1 VRALPFLF
9 APLFALA
16 GCSGPQIYEAATIR
30 YEGED
35 MDAGDP
41 AVRDV
46 RVEVKSW
53 LEDEDVQVKDVVG
66 RVLDGRLAA
75 QFSLG
80 IEGGE
85 PVRVL
90 CTWQWQD
97 ADGIALR
104 SAASELQRRYLV
116 LRPRMD
122 ETLTFTA
129 PSELA
134 LRFYATVEPT
144 HEKD

>member
-1 VRALPFLF
+1 MRALPFLC
-9 APLFALA
+9 APALA
-16 GCSGPQIYEAATIR
+16 LAACSGPQIYEAATIR

-35 MDAGDP
+35 MDADDP

-53 LEDEDVQVKDVVG
+53 LEDEDVLVKDVVG

-75 QFSLG
+75 QFSLA
-80 IEGGE
+80 IEGDE

-134 LRFYATVEPT
+134 LRFYATIEPT
-144 HEKD
+144 NAKD

>member
-1 VRALPFLF
+1 MRSLPFLL
-9 APLFALA
+9 APLLALA
-16 GCSGPQIYEAATIR
+16 ACSGPEIYEASTIR
-30 YEGED
+30 FEGED
-35 MDAGDP
+35 RDPNDP

-53 LEDEDVQVKDVVG
+53 LEDEDVLVQDVVG

-75 QFSLG
+75 QFSLA
-80 IEGGE
+80 IEDDE

-90 CTWQWQD
+90 CTWEWRD

-116 LRPRMD
+116 LRPRQV
-122 ETLTFTA
+122 ETLSFTA
-129 PSELA
+129 PSEMA
-134 LRFYATVEPT
+134 LRFYASIEPT
-144 HEKD
+144 YEKD

>member
-1 VRALPFLF
+1 MRALPLLLLGL
-9 APLFALA
+9 APAACA
-16 GCSGPQIYEAATIR
+16 GPEVYVAETIR
-30 YEGED
+30 FEGED
-35 MDAGDP
+35 RDADDP

-53 LEDEDVQVKDVVG
+53 LEDEDVLVKDVVG

-75 QFSLG
+75 QFALG
-80 IEGGE
+80 IEGDE
-85 PVRVL
+85 PVRVM
-90 CTWQWQD
+90 CTWEWRD

-104 SAASELQRRYLV
+104 AAASEVQRRYLV
-116 LRPRMD
+116 LRPRQD

-134 LRFYATVEPT
+134 LRFYAAIEPT
-144 HEKD
+144 YEKD

>member
-1 VRALPFLF
+1 MRALPFLL

-16 GCSGPQIYEAATIR
+16 ACAGPEIYSASTIR
-30 YEGED
+30 FEGKD
-35 MDAGDP
+35 LDHDDP

-53 LEDEDVQVKDVVG
+53 LEDDDVLVQDVVG

-75 QFSLG
+75 QFALAIDG
-80 IEGGE
+80 DD
-85 PVRVL
+85 PVRVM
-90 CTWQWQD
+90 CTWEWRD

-104 SAASELQRRYLV
+104 SAASEVQRRYLV
-116 LRPRMD
+116 LRPRQV
-122 ETLTFTA
+122 ETLSFTA

-134 LRFYATVEPT
+134 LRFYASIEPT
-144 HEKD
+144 YEQD